1 MKVSIIA
8 LSLFSLFAFSAC
20 KKEVTEVQQVKQAYS
35 KIVSIAPSTWQLTSD
50 STRLTADIPVPEI
63 DQYMYNNGGVL
74 VYLQF
79 EQGKWEALPETFLG
93 LTYTYT
99 HDQGGVTINIYEAYG
114 GTINPNT
121 LPNAPINAKI
131 VLIDADPLN

>member
-1 MKVSIIA
+1 MKLSIIA
-8 LSLFSLFAFSAC
+8 LSLFSLFAFSTC

-35 KIVSIAPSTWQLTSD
+35 KIISIPANAWVLTSD
-50 STRLTADIPVPEI
+50 SARLTADIQVPEI

-99 HDQGGVTINIYEAYG
+99 HDPGYVTINIYEAYG
-114 GTINPNT
+114 GTINPNS
-121 LPNAPINAKI
+121 LPNGPINAKI